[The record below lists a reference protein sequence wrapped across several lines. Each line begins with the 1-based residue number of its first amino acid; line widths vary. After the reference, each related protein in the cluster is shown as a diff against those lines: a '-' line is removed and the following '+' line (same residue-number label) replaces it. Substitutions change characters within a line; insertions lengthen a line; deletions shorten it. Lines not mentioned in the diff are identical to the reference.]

1 MCVYLMQKS
10 SQNSIKIFVEL
21 VELDSYMDEQ
31 RATFV
36 ENHYL
41 NGKHRPQR
49 KMDYMWRMAS

>member
-10 SQNSIKIFVEL
+10 SQNSIKIF